1 MPKKDYTI
9 GLDIGTN
16 SVGWAVID
24 NEFEVLDVDK
34 KVKIVKNGKTR
45 GKKRLAKMW
54 GVRLFEE
61 GQVAADTRLKRGN
74 RRRLKRRHERLR
86 YLQEIFANEMAK
98 IDGNFFRRLSESFLW
113 LDDKQ
118 YDAVK
123 YPLFRTE
130 MEEKAYYKQF
140 PTIYHLRDY
149 VMHHEVDD
157 LRLVYL
163 AMHHILKF
171 RGNFLYQD
179 KENFDFENIDIEDSL
194 KALFDLYNNVDNGL
208 DISFEFEKVA
218 QAQEILKNKQWSNS
232 KKAFELKELF
242 ARSDKDRQKQ
252 VVELFKIIVGNKG
265 TFANLFANPDYKEVE
280 QKDIKLSDATA
291 SEKFEKAISE
301 NGFND
306 IEIEII
312 QKANAVY
319 EATILA
325 NILTKPTISQSM
337 VEKYDN
343 HAKDLKVFKHFIKEN
358 FDESAFNEMFK
369 DNLEGNYQAYV
380 KGFDKG
386 NKRDYATQEKFYSF
400 VIDFLIKRI
409 NSKYNITLKSSGN
422 GYFQNF
428 SDYIEKNLDTLNEI
442 VVTVKYEDGTE
453 EKFGSGDIY
462 KEILKK
468 IELETFLPKQRMFK
482 NGAIPFQIHL
492 HELNHI
498 IKRQKN
504 KFSFLDEKVNESDK
518 LYKLETLMKFR
529 IPYYVGPLTP
539 ANIGDLGQKTSDK
552 SRFAWMQSTGAN
564 ITPWNFDEVVDKD
577 ASAVEFI
584 QRMTNFDTYLPTE
597 KVLPQN
603 SLLYQ
608 EYTVYNELLISGY
621 FSENHEKK
629 YFDGQTRQKI
639 VSDLFKEQKSVTQKD
654 MQAWLYNND
663 YTSEEH
669 AKLFGIDTAVKSP
682 KFNTKLSTYIDL
694 SRIVS
699 PDLLD
704 EHLEFFDKIVEFQ
717 TVFEDNKVLKRQIK
731 ILNDKHDNILSSEQ
745 IKQLA
750 KKHYTGWGR
759 LSRKLLD
766 GIFDNGKTIMDYM
779 READYNQNFMS
790 LIEDENKI
798 FKSEIE
804 KAQNEAIDTS
814 EFSYENFVA
823 PIAGSPAIK
832 RGIWQSLQIVKEISD
847 IMTYPPSRVVI
858 EMTRENQTSRRSKP
872 RLQQLKEK
880 RAEFVEELV
889 KLDENQNFDS
899 ERVYLY
905 YLQNGKDMYTK
916 ETLELSELNQYE
928 VDHIVP
934 QTYIKDDSIENKVLV
949 KRTSN
954 QIKGGDV
961 PSSEVVSKMK
971 SYWQLLLEANM
982 ISRKKFEN
990 LTKEKFNERDMN
1002 GFINRQLVET
1012 RQITKNVAQI
1022 LSNYFGETTDILTP
1036 KASLTSQFR
1045 KGIVYLNK
1053 EDFDEKALQDFLT
1066 NGGRIVDGKYL
1077 EVKLHDGFYKVREIN
1092 DYHHAHDAYLNAV
1105 VANYL
1110 YQKFSEEERK
1120 ILIYGQHISKDE
1132 RKKIGKYA
1140 TTRKGNFRQFLTPM
1154 VEENWVNFETGEIL
1168 WQRDKVLET
1177 ITRVMSDKQMNV
1189 VKKVEEQR
1197 GEFSKQE
1204 RLKKGKASVAFKD
1217 GWSVEKYGGLSSET
1231 SAFAV
1236 PVSYEKGKAKK
1247 KVVHELISV
1256 TIREKSTFEK
1266 DNQAFVESKLNPMLI
1281 TETGEIIKKNNAE
1294 NIKILSNAISKY
1306 QLFEF
1311 EDGRKRM
1318 LASPKESQKGNQVVY
1333 TREHMAF
1340 LYHTN
1345 RYDEIKYKES
1355 FDFVNLNRKSFKD
1368 ISIFILENSRK
1379 YRVHTDKN
1387 LEKLSDIVDKIDIY
1401 DTGDLVKL
1409 VQGLIQ
1415 LLSAGTTNLSA
1426 YMTSKKSDKGEIR
1439 FGIVT
1444 KGQHQYTS
1452 ASDIDIFSATLIHQS
1467 ITGLYETRIKL

>member
-1 MPKKDYTI
+1 MEKKAYTI

-24 NEFEVLDVDK
+24 DEFDVLDVDK
-34 KVKIVKNGKTR
+34 KVKIVKDGKTR
-45 GKKRLAKMW
+45 GKKRPTKMW

-61 GQVAADTRLKRGN
+61 GQVAADTRLKRGT

-86 YLQEIFANEMAK
+86 YLQGIFANEMAK
-98 IDGNFFRRLSESFLW
+98 LDENFFYRLSESFLW
-113 LDDKQ
+113 LEDKQ
-118 YDAVK
+118 YDSVK

-130 MEEKAYYKQF
+130 KEEKTYYEQF

-149 VMHHEVDD
+149 LMHHEVDD
-157 LRLVYL
+157 LRLIYL

-179 KENFDFENIDIEDSL
+179 KEEFDFENIDIEDSL
-194 KALFDLYNNVDNGL
+194 KTLFGLYNNVDSGL
-208 DISFEFEKVA
+208 DISFEFEKVGK
-218 QAQEILKNKQWSNS
+218 AQEILKNKQWSNS
-232 KKAFELKELF
+232 KKCFELKELF
-242 ARSDKDRQKQ
+242 AQSDKDRQKQ

-265 TFANLFANPDYKEVE
+265 TFANLFANSDYKEVE

-325 NILTKPTISQSM
+325 NILTKSTISQSM
-337 VEKYDN
+337 IEKYDN
-343 HAKDLKVFKHFIKEN
+343 HAKDLKIFKDFIKVNFGEN
-358 FDESAFNEMFK
+358 GFNEMFK

-386 NKRDYATQEKFYSF
+386 SKRDYATQEKFYNF
-400 VIDFLIKRI
+400 VKKFLEAKQAELEDNVSYKDI
-409 NSKYNITLKSSGN
+409 
-422 GYFQNF
+422 
-428 SDYIEKNLDTLNEI
+428 LN
-442 VVTVKYEDGTE
+442 
-453 EKFGSGDIY
+453 
-462 KEILKK
+462 K

-498 IKRQKN
+498 IKRQST
-504 KFSFLDEKVNESDK
+504 KFPFLAEKVNESDK

-539 ANIGDLGQKTSDK
+539 ANIGDLGKKTADK
-552 SRFAWMQSTGAN
+552 SRFAWMQSTDAN

-597 KVLPQN
+597 KVLTQN

-621 FSENHEKK
+621 FSENHKKK

-639 VSDLFKEQKSVTQKD
+639 VRDLFKKQKSITQKD

-669 AKLFGIDTAVKSP
+669 AKLFGIDTAIKSP

-699 PDLLD
+699 SDLLD

-731 ILNDKHDNILSSEQ
+731 LLNDKYDNILSSEQ
-745 IKQLA
+745 IKQLS

-779 READYNQNFMS
+779 RELDYNQNFMS

-798 FKSEIE
+798 FKSKIE
-804 KAQNEAIDTS
+804 EAQNEAIDTS
-814 EFSYENFVA
+814 EFSYKNLVA
-823 PIAGSPAIK
+823 SIAGSPAIK

-847 IMTYPPSRVVI
+847 IMAYSPSRIVI

-880 RAEFVEELV
+880 RVGFVEELV

-949 KRTSN
+949 KRMSN

-971 SYWQLLLEANM
+971 SYWQLLLDANM

-1022 LSNYFGETTDILTP
+1022 LSNYFGDATDILTP

-1045 KGIVYLNK
+1045 KGVVYLNK
-1053 EDFDEKALQDFLT
+1053 EDLDKKALQNFLT
-1066 NGGRIVDGKYL
+1066 NGGQVVDGKYI
-1077 EVKLHDGFYKVREIN
+1077 EIKLHDGFYKVREIN

-1110 YQKFSEEERK
+1110 YQTFSEENRK
-1120 ILIYGQHISKDE
+1120 ILIYGQHISKDN
-1132 RKKIGKYA
+1132 RYQLGKYA

-1154 VEENWVNFETGEIL
+1154 IEENWINFETGEIL
-1168 WQRDKVLET
+1168 WQRDKVLNK
-1177 ITRVMSDKQMNV
+1177 ITHVMSDKQMNI
-1189 VKKVEEQR
+1189 VKKVERQK

-1204 RLKKGKASVAFKD
+1204 RLKKGKASVPFKD

-1236 PVSYEKGKAKK
+1236 PVSYEKGKTKK

-1256 TIREKSTFEK
+1256 TIRETSAFEK
-1266 DNQAFVESKLNPMLI
+1266 DNQVFVENKLNPILV
-1281 TETGEIIKKNNAE
+1281 TGTGEIIKKNNVE
-1294 NIKILSNAISKY
+1294 NIKILSKPISKY

-1318 LASPKESQKGNQVVY
+1318 LASPKESQKGNQILY
-1333 TREHMAF
+1333 AREHMAF
-1340 LYHTN
+1340 LYHAN
-1345 RYDEIKYKES
+1345 RYDEIKHKES
-1355 FDFVNLNRKSFKD
+1355 FDFVNTHYEKFSEILT
-1368 ISIFILENSRK
+1368 FILDNAEKYGISNKKINDKLKETIENIEDYNMLDLSRA
-1379 YRVHTDKN
+1379 VMGFVN
-1387 LEKLSDIVDKIDIY
+1387 I
-1401 DTGDLVKL
+1401 
-1409 VQGLIQ
+1409 
-1415 LLSAGTTNLSA
+1415 LSAGTTNLGS
-1426 YMTSKKSDKGEIR
+1426 TLKNIKGLVGDGARVRYI
-1439 FGIVT
+1439 
-1444 KGQHQYTS
+1444 S
-1452 ASDIDIFSATLIHQS
+1452 ASDTDIFSATLIHQS